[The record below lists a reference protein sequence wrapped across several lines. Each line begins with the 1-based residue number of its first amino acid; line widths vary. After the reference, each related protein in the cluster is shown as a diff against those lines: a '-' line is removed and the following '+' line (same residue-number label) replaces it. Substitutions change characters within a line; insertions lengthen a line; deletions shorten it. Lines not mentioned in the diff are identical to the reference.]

1 MLYEY
6 NFSRRKEKTTKTKK
20 MEELG
25 EGLYQAEMAKLE
37 AERTESI
44 AILKVYFNNPVGI
57 GEHPDLITEIDKY
70 VDKLANATDKI
81 EALKANFRI
90 FETGQ

>member
-1 MLYEY
+1 M
-6 NFSRRKEKTTKTKK
+6 K
-20 MEELG
+20 ELG

-37 AERTESI
+37 AERIECI
-44 AILKVYFNNPVGI
+44 AILKVYFHKPVGI

-70 VDKLANATDKI
+70 VDRLANATDKI
-81 EALKANFRI
+81 EALRANFKI

>member
-1 MLYEY
+1 
-6 NFSRRKEKTTKTKK
+6 

-37 AERTESI
+37 AERIESI
-44 AILKVYFNNPVGI
+44 SILKVYFNNPVGI

>member
-1 MLYEY
+1 
-6 NFSRRKEKTTKTKK
+6 

-37 AERTESI
+37 AERIENI